1 MADNTGDKRTGSYG
15 TLRERFQAAVRA
27 GVLGTQSNLG
37 VTVTQKEFRTFFS
50 TTDSNYASS
59 FLPAATIE
67 PGCLDMRHT
76 KYLFRI
82 GYGVY
87 LVHAGVFEEE

>member
-1 MADNTGDKRTGSYG
+1 MIIAKAGRR
-15 TLRERFQAAVRA
+15 TLRERFLEAVRA
-27 GVLGTQSNLG
+27 GKLGTRNNG
-37 VTVTQKEFRTFFS
+37 DVTVTQKEFRTFFP
-50 TTDSNYASS
+50 TTDRNYASS

-87 LVHAGVFEEE
+87 LVHPDVFEEE